1 MTEETVRKLNG
12 AIAKALSAQEVKD
25 GFARGVYE
33 AVASSPEELA
43 ALTRDAYERWGR
55 IIRDLGIKP
64 Q

>member
-1 MTEETVRKLNG
+1 MRKLNG
-12 AIAKALSAQEVKD
+12 AIARALSAQEVKE

-43 ALTRDAYERWGR
+43 ALTRESYERWGK
-55 IIRDLGIKP
+55 IIRELGIKP